1 LRLIPTLWLRAGL
14 MPRFQFTIRWL
25 VVTVVV
31 AGIVCGVVEFKI
43 RRNHSLEL
51 AAFHARWEAICVNQE
66 MFDRWIDEADAQFA
80 AAIAEI
86 EAEKKIIPIDFAPR
100 DRYPLPLS
108 DAERFPPPAEPPVK
122 SPPVAKRA
130 AMTPHVSK
138 AAWYRDRT
146 AWHAAMRTKYEH
158 AARYPWLPVA
168 PDPPEPE

>member
-1 LRLIPTLWLRAGL
+1 
-14 MPRFQFTIRWL
+14 MPRFQFKIRRL

-31 AGIVCGVVEFKI
+31 AAIVCGVVEFKI
-43 RRNHSLEL
+43 RRDRSLEL
-51 AAFHARWEAICVNQE
+51 AAFHARWEAICANQE
-66 MFDRWIDEADAQFA
+66 MFERWIEEADRATAQFA
-80 AAIAEI
+80 TFIAEI
-86 EAEKKIIPIDFAPR
+86 EDEKKIIPIDFTPM

-146 AWHAAMRTKYEH
+146 AWHAAMKAKYEH

-168 PDPPEPE
+168 PDPPEPK